1 MTRKIQ
7 FANNAASTL
16 AAGISN
22 TATSLNVAPGDG
34 SKFPSLTGSQYFMA
48 TLVKSDGTTEVIK
61 VTARSTDTLTITRAA
76 EPINGV
82 STAYAFSAGDRI
94 ELRMTA
100 GSLANELDRLDAA
113 ALTKVSNKVD
123 NYTVTEADI
132 SSLIR
137 VSTAS
142 GSVTIALPQ
151 ISSLTDDFDVIVAK
165 VTSDNNSVTLA
176 RSGTD
181 TINGQ
186 TSYQLSQQWNSAWAI
201 ADRSTGTWSII
212 ASGVG
217 SQINADALSGNGTA
231 GPYTL
236 SGDPGTKNNTSVY
249 VGGVYQQ
256 KSTYTLSG
264 TSLTLGG
271 NVAAG
276 VSIEVVWAT
285 PLLVPVGTPSD
296 LSLTE
301 QKFADESVSS
311 RVLRAEAISGKVNAA
326 TSKTTPVDA
335 DEIPLVDSES
345 TFSLKKLTWANIKAT
360 LKAYF
365 DTIYAGSGLA
375 SKLQPVEAVVSANS
389 LIVKLNPTKLD
400 FRSAT
405 LTDGTP
411 ATRTV
416 ATQLTLTVPPVATL
430 GTISSTQARLVILAL
445 DNAGTVELGIC
456 SLAGGLSLNETGLIS
471 TTAISAAATSSSVVY
486 STTARTSVPY
496 RIVGFVD
503 ITEATAGI
511 WSTAPTLV
519 QGVGGK
525 AFDRPAGITVST
537 TIVVTSGSAIDVT
550 GIPSWAQRVTIHMDQ
565 IGTNGWSAKI
575 IQIGSGTVLTSG
587 YKSSGAYAGSGNN
600 ANGAFSSNGFY
611 IQSVAA
617 ADRLCGSI
625 TLSRLPAFV
634 YEQSHVLSTNING
647 VCTGGGT
654 VVSNG
659 PIDRVRITTLNGT
672 DTFVAGWLTISWEA

>member
-7 FANNAASTL
+7 FTNNAASTL
-16 AAGISN
+16 ASSITN

-48 TLVKSDGTTEVIK
+48 TLVKSDGTAEVIK
-61 VTARSTDTLTITRAA
+61 VTARSTDTLTFTRAA
-76 EPINGV
+76 EPVNGV
-82 STAYAFSAGDRI
+82 STSYSFSAGDRI

-100 GSLANELDRLDAA
+100 GSLASELDRLDSAA
-113 ALTKVSNKVD
+113 YTNVSNKSA

-137 VSTAS
+137 ASTS
-142 GSVTIALPQ
+142 GGDVTVTLPQ

-165 VTSDNNSVTLA
+165 VTSDSNTVTLV

-217 SQINADALSGNGTA
+217 SQIKVDALSGNGTT

-236 SGDPGTKNNTSVY
+236 SGDPGVKSNTAVY
-249 VGGVYQQ
+249 VGGAYQQ

-271 NVAAG
+271 NVASG
-276 VSIEVVWAT
+276 VSIEVVWTT
-285 PLLVPVGTPSD
+285 PLLVTVGTPTD

-311 RVLRAEAISGKVNAA
+311 RVLRSEAISGKVHAA

-365 DTIYAGSGLA
+365 DTLYAGSGLA
-375 SKLQPVEAVVSANS
+375 SKLQPVEAVVSASS

-405 LTDGTP
+405 LTDGAP
-411 ATRTV
+411 VTRTV
-416 ATQLTLTVPPVATL
+416 ATQLTLTVPSGATL
-430 GTISSTQARLVILAL
+430 GTSASMQARLVILAL
-445 DNAGTVELGIC
+445 DNGGTVELGIC
-456 SLAGGLSLNETGLIS
+456 NLSGGLSLDETGLIS
-471 TTAISAAATSSSVVY
+471 TTDISASATSSSVVY
-486 STTARTSVPY
+486 SATARTSVSY
-496 RIVGFVD
+496 RVVGFVD
-503 ITEATAGI
+503 ITEATAGT
-511 WSTAPTLV
+511 WATAPTLV
-519 QGVGGK
+519 QGSGGQALSALSSIGYGQK
-525 AFDRPAGITVST
+525 WEDMTASRSLST
-537 TIVVTSGSAIDVT
+537 TYTNTKGKPIAVSIRTKSQNSTS
-550 GIPSWAQRVTIHMDQ
+550 
-565 IGTNGWSAKI
+565 
-575 IQIGSGTVLTSG
+575 
-587 YKSSGAYAGSGNN
+587 
-600 ANGAFSSNGFY
+600 
-611 IQSVAA
+611 
-617 ADRLCGSI
+617 
-625 TLSRLPAFV
+625 
-634 YEQSHVLSTNING
+634 
-647 VCTGGGT
+647 
-654 VVSNG
+654 
-659 PIDRVRITTLNGT
+659 TTLTVDGVT
-672 DTFVAGWLTISWEA
+672 MSSRWGGDSFAASIPLFSIVAPGSTYSVTTTASGIDGWYELR